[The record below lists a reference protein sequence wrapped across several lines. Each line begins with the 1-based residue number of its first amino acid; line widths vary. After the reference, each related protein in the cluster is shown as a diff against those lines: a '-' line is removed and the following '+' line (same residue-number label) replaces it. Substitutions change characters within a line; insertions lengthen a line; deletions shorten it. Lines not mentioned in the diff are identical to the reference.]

1 MSEYDEDELDGWI
14 EQLDDSEDSNDEVQ
28 SRRRPRDPFTSL
40 NNDAESG
47 LRQRLFLDGEADF
60 DDDNAIESDGEL
72 SEMDSR
78 LDFEVRMVTPSRGRR
93 RRILDRADFNELER
107 ASRH

>member
-1 MSEYDEDELDGWI
+1 M
-14 EQLDDSEDSNDEVQ
+14 
-28 SRRRPRDPFTSL
+28 

-78 LDFEVRMVTPSRGRR
+78 LDFEVRMVTQVEVEEGEFSTEL
-93 RRILDRADFNELER
+93 ILMSWKELPGIECI
-107 ASRH
+107 A